1 MRLIFKSVPKLIWP
15 RNRISLLRRA
25 ARFSSLRHYV
35 TEKAWES
42 CNSKLQAFERR
53 TAWRWRGTRRSRRT
67 SRRTY
72 LYGKNALLARQLD
85 KRLRVSDFVEQHV
98 LSDFQICLSV
108 TLLDRISYSRFHDL
122 IRSTIFNFAS
132 FLSTI
137 VKIQKVGHVVGSSR
151 DPFVRN
157 YSWGGYDNCTRH
169 ECLRKKDT
177 TTIARCS
184 RLILW
189 KNECSI

>member
-42 CNSKLQAFERR
+42 CNSRLQALERR

-85 KRLRVSDFVEQHV
+85 KRRRVSDLVEQHV
-98 LSDFQICLSV
+98 LIDFQICLSV

-122 IRSTIFNFAS
+122 IKSY
-132 FLSTI
+132 
-137 VKIQKVGHVVGSSR
+137 KIYYFQFRVFSVNDCQNPKGGACSREQPGS
-151 DPFVRN
+151 V
-157 YSWGGYDNCTRH
+157 
-169 ECLRKKDT
+169 RKKLLMGR
-177 TTIARCS
+177 IRQLHEARMFA
-184 RLILW
+184 
-189 KNECSI
+189 